1 MMCSNINVFP
11 YQDEL
16 VAVSEKSV
24 LRVADL
30 LDWLVTAET
39 AGRTWTRGTRAIAT
53 SDCDTG
59 PGPGEPHPPGPGGG
73 LDLSEIE
80 KIRTELGKIL
90 TLSRDVFKLDLI
102 SSNAITNQVL
112 MALLIEKKL
121 KSKIHPMINY
131 FFDRYNT
138 DTINNIFG
146 N

>member
-1 MMCSNINVFP
+1 MMCYNITVFP
-11 YQDEL
+11 HQDEL

-53 SDCDTG
+53 QDCETG

-80 KIRTELGKIL
+80 KIRTELGKINIVQRCL
-90 TLSRDVFKLDLI
+90 QIRSNFFKCHYK
-102 SSNAITNQVL
+102 SS
-112 MALLIEKKL
+112 
-121 KSKIHPMINY
+121 ING
-131 FFDRYNT
+131 FVNRKETEVKNT
-138 DTINNIFG
+138 SND
-146 N
+146 

>member
-1 MMCSNINVFP
+1 MCSNIIVFP
-11 YQDEL
+11 VYQDEL

-53 SDCDTG
+53 QDCETG

-90 TLSRDVFKLDLI
+90 TLLSRDVFELDLI

-112 MALLIEKKL
+112 IALLI
-121 KSKIHPMINY
+121 SKEIEVK
-131 FFDRYNT
+131 NT
-138 DTINNIFG
+138 SND
-146 N
+146 